1 MQITFDT
8 STATAQEYD
17 ALMALIGVMA
27 GRVTVADEEARTIP
41 AEAEPK
47 SNMSEREREEGVGA
61 AQDTDASG
69 LPWDE
74 RIHSSNRKTIA
85 DGTWQ
90 KKRGVDA
97 QLVASVEAELRG
109 EEIPADEPIAAMT
122 AEAAFSAPPPPPPVE
137 TAGPISGYTPDIAG
151 FTKLMTTLTQKQS
164 AGEVAPTAEL
174 LPVLQGL
181 GLPEGFP
188 GLMKPDN
195 LKLIPTVAAT
205 LGF

>member
-17 ALMALIGVMA
+17 ALTALIGVMA
-27 GRVTVADEEARTIP
+27 GRIVPVAQP
-41 AEAEPK
+41 NAEPTIG
-47 SNMSEREREEGVGA
+47 MAEGDAGNAPA
-61 AQDTDASG
+61 ALVQAVDQPETDASG

-109 EEIPADEPIAAMT
+109 EEIPADEPVAAMT
-122 AEAAFSAPPPPPPVE
+122 AEAAFSAPPPPPV
-137 TAGPISGYTPDIAG
+137 SGYTPDIAG

-164 AGEVAPTAEL
+164 AGEVGPTAEL